1 MGKSK
6 NKTGEQAAW
15 PVASCSVRDKHQV
28 APFEL
33 PLISFPRIEK
43 KKKKLSRT
51 IFVPERREE
60 KKCLKMAGFRRFGR
74 GKNVDFGFGVKCG
87 SD

>member
-1 MGKSK
+1 MKSTS
-6 NKTGEQAAW
+6 KTGDRRSGLSHLVLFRE
-15 PVASCSVRDKHQV
+15 KYQV

-33 PLISFPRIEK
+33 PLISFPWI

-51 IFVPERREE
+51 IVVPVVREE
-60 KKCLKMAGFRRFGR
+60 KNCLEMADLRRFGR
-74 GKNVDFGFGVKCG
+74 GKNVVFGFGMKCN

>member
-6 NKTGEQAAW
+6 NKTDEQAAW

-33 PLISFPRIEK
+33 PLISFPWM
-43 KKKKLSRT
+43 KKKKLPRT
-51 IFVPERREE
+51 IVVPKRREE
-60 KKCLKMAGFRRFGR
+60 KNCLKMANFRRFGR
-74 GKNVDFGFGVKCG
+74 GKIVVFEVG
-87 SD
+87 